1 MNSFNVYGQTS
12 ETIGGNTPVW
22 LGTVKPVPRGYVLDV
37 EETLATFPDGHIP
50 AGTPLAPIVDEDQV
64 IVSVEPVKGAENIL
78 NLKFGYLYND
88 VHIDKSLGA
97 NAQATC
103 AVVMHHPEGLL
114 IERVCPE
121 LTEEQIKTLQTNI
134 PGVLLV
140 RG

>member
-1 MNSFNVYGQTS
+1 MNSFNVYGQTT
-12 ETIGGNTPVW
+12 ETIGGNTPIW
-22 LGTVKPVPRGYVLDV
+22 LGTVKPVPRGYILDV
-37 EETLATFPDGHIP
+37 EEALLAFPDGHIP
-50 AGTPLAPIVDEDQV
+50 AGIPLSPIIGEDNV
-64 IVSVEPVKGAENIL
+64 IVSVQPIKTPAIAISEAL
-78 NLKFGYLYND
+78 GYLYND

-114 IERVCPE
+114 IERVLPE
-121 LTEEQIKTLQTNI
+121 ITEEQIATLQAKI

>member
-22 LGTVKPVPRGYVLDV
+22 LGTVKPVPRGGRIAARPGLSV
-37 EETLATFPDGHIP
+37 P
-50 AGTPLAPIVDEDQV
+50 AGTL
-64 IVSVEPVKGAENIL
+64 VSYKVALSGDLLVEVKGLDSIEEAN
-78 NLKFGYLYND
+78 GYVYND
-88 VHIDKSLGA
+88 VIVGSGEYEKID
-97 NAQATC
+97 ATC

-114 IERVCPE
+114 IERVYPE
-121 LTEEQIKTLQTNI
+121 ITEEQIKQLQAKI

>member
-1 MNSFNVYGQTS
+1 MNSFNVYGQTT
-12 ETIGGNTPVW
+12 ETIGGNTPIW
-22 LGTVKPVPRGYVLDV
+22 LGTVKPVPKGYILDV
-37 EETLATFPDGHIP
+37 EEALNAFPDGHIP
-50 AGTPLAPIVDEDQV
+50 AGTPLEPIVGEDGMV
-64 IVSVEPVKGAENIL
+64 ISVQPLKGAVNIIKT
-78 NLKFGYLYND
+78 KFGYLYND

-121 LTEEQIKTLQTNI
+121 LTGEQIAALQAQI